1 MVYLSA
7 VFRRIEKQAPHLSY
21 EIVPIN
27 SPLDH
32 VRSGAVDLCIT
43 GNPYSQ
49 AAAAADHLLR
59 ADTLFSETYC
69 CVVDDD
75 HPLRG
80 IITLEQLFEYPHI
93 IAQFTGV
100 TMQTS
105 ELRIG
110 DARSRANPVMKVPS
124 FNVIPALVRG
134 TRAVGVLPSRM
145 VDVAPSLS
153 GMRTLAVAFEMPSFT
168 EHLIWHSRFAYD
180 PAFCWLRS
188 IMLGTT

>member
-1 MVYLSA
+1 
-7 VFRRIEKQAPHLSY
+7 
-21 EIVPIN
+21 
-27 SPLDH
+27 
-32 VRSGAVDLCIT
+32 
-43 GNPYSQ
+43 
-49 AAAAADHLLR
+49 
-59 ADTLFSETYC
+59 
-69 CVVDDD
+69 VDDD